1 MPFPVRDI
9 TAFFTLIM
17 FSVLVAFLS
26 DWAVL
31 SGF

>member
-1 MPFPVRDI
+1 MYFPVRDI
-9 TAFFTLIM
+9 TAFLTLIM
-17 FSVLVAFLS
+17 FSVLVTFLS